1 MTIFQ
6 SANTQPGPRFIIV
19 VFQKV
24 DPEDVSIAKKPSVH
38 LKEKK
43 VFQQKQTRELF
54 CRRVLLQKKGIC
66 SRNKEEF
73 INQKQP
79 VHHHSIKRMLMRIAI
94 FMFSRMHHHHHHH
107 QQWNASSPSNGCA
120 HFAAVLFCINYTTML
135 FFRTP
140 LYKSV
145 HISTFVTSKTCQ
157 IPPQSPDVR
166 V

>member
-19 VFQKV
+19 VFQ
-24 DPEDVSIAKKPSVH
+24 PSVQ
-38 LKEKK
+38 LEERK
-43 VFQQKQTRELF
+43 VFQQKQTKELF
-54 CRRVLLQKKGIC
+54 YRRVLLQKKGIC

-79 VHHHSIKRMLMRIAI
+79 LHHHSIKRMLMRIAI
-94 FMFSRMHHHHHHH
+94 FTFSVMHHHHHHH
-107 QQWNASSPSNGCA
+107 YHHHHQWNASSPSNGCA

-135 FFRTP
+135 FFCTP